1 MSTHEYSA
9 VVPDFQ
15 YFLNLVPCRT
25 ACPVHTN
32 AGGYVRAVAEWDT
45 ARGYRIAR
53 APNPLASICG
63 RICAHPCET
72 KCRRGVI
79 DQPISIR
86 ALKRTLT
93 ERHGVENALSARPS
107 PLQPLH
113 LAVTDAAGA
122 AARIGVIGAGPA
134 GLSCAH
140 DLALLG
146 YRVTLFEAAPVVG
159 GMLYQGVPEY
169 RLSRDLIRAEVDQI
183 LSLGVELKLEQ
194 RLGRDFTIGDL
205 RHNGY
210 AAVFLAL
217 GASRGRDL
225 NIPGKDLDGVINGVD
240 FLLNANLGYRVTLG
254 ERVIVIG
261 GGNVAIDVARTA
273 LRYAAAEGQPDLP
286 GGAEQLLQT
295 WGYDNAFID
304 AARTALRLGARHVQ
318 LVSLES
324 RAQMPAH
331 PDEVREA
338 EEEGITLLPG
348 LGPKAILG
356 REGRAVGLE
365 TLDVASLF
373 DANGRFNPTFAPGT
387 ERRLDAD
394 TIILAV
400 GQQPDTS
407 CLAADSEVEITPRG
421 LVRVDP
427 RTLATTMA
435 GVYCGGDL
443 AFGPRI
449 VIEAEADGKRA
460 ALAIHASL
468 GGGTIPR
475 AHARFRPIALNRA
488 GDRYDR
494 IPRQVVPTLPVT
506 RRTGFREVE
515 EGYSEEQARLEA
527 SRCLW
532 CNVETIFDSE
542 KCILCSGCVEICP
555 EACLALVPASRLRAS
570 PEMAAV
576 SDALGAGADMGA
588 IVKDEARCIRCGL
601 CAERCPTGAIT
612 MEALEIDE
620 SPQTALGLYHESMS
634 GASV

>member
-1 MSTHEYSA
+1 MPMRSYSA
-9 VVPDFQ
+9 AVPDFR
-15 YFLNLVPCRT
+15 YFLNLIPCRRS
-25 ACPVHTN
+25 CPVRTN

-53 APNPLASICG
+53 APNPLASICA
-63 RICAHPCET
+63 RICAHPCESN
-72 KCRRGVI
+72 CRRGVI

-93 ERHGVENALSARPS
+93 ERHGVENAVSGQPA
-107 PLQPLH
+107 PLEPLH
-113 LAVTDAAGA
+113 LAAAGPDGP
-122 AARIGVIGAGPA
+122 ARVGVVGAGPA

-146 YRVTLFEAAPVVG
+146 YRVTLFDSASVVG

-183 LSLGVELKLEQ
+183 LTLGVELKLEWK
-194 RLGRDFTIGDL
+194 LGHDFTVGDL
-205 RHNGY
+205 RRNGY

-217 GASRGRDL
+217 GASRGREL
-225 NIPGKDLDGVINGVD
+225 NISGRELDGVINGVD
-240 FLLNANLGYRVTLG
+240 FLLNANLGYRVALG

-273 LRYAAAEGQPDLP
+273 LRYAAAEGKPELP
-286 GGAEQLLQT
+286 GAAEQLLQT

-304 AARTALRLGARHVQ
+304 AARTALRLGARHVR

-324 RAQMPAH
+324 RPQMPAH
-331 PDEVREA
+331 PDEIREA

-356 REGRAVGLE
+356 KDGRAVGLE
-365 TLDVASLF
+365 VLDVASLF
-373 DANGRFNPTFAPGT
+373 DSAGRFSPAFVPGS
-387 ERRLDAD
+387 ERRLEAD

-400 GQQPDTS
+400 GQQPDTT
-407 CLAADSEVEITPRG
+407 CLSADAEIEITPQG
-421 LVRVDP
+421 LVKVDP
-427 RTLATTMA
+427 ATLATTMA

-449 VIEAEADGKRA
+449 VISAEADGKRA
-460 ALAIHASL
+460 ALAIHESL
-468 GGGTIPR
+468 GGGTVPR
-475 AHARFRPIALNRA
+475 VRARFRRIELDRA

-494 IPRQVVPTLPVT
+494 IPRQAVPVLPVS
-506 RRTGFREVE
+506 RRTGFREVD

-542 KCILCSGCVEICP
+542 RCILCGGCVEICP
-555 EACLALVPASRLRAS
+555 EACLTLVPASQLRPS
-570 PEMAAV
+570 PELDAV
-576 SDALGAGADMGA
+576 REALGADDEMGA
-588 IVKDEARCIRCGL
+588 IVKDETRCIRCAL

-620 SPQTALGLYHESMS
+620 SPQTALGLYHEAMNEVS
-634 GASV
+634 

>member
-1 MSTHEYSA
+1 MIPREYSA

-15 YFLNLVPCRT
+15 YFLNLIPCRS
-25 ACPVHTN
+25 ACPVRTN
-32 AGGYVRAVAEWDT
+32 AGGYVRAVAEGDT

-63 RICAHPCET
+63 RICAHPCES

-79 DQPISIR
+79 DSPISIR

-93 ERHGVENALSARPS
+93 ERHGVENALSAQPAPLK
-107 PLQPLH
+107 PLQ
-113 LAVTDAAGA
+113 LAVTGTGGA
-122 AARIGVIGAGPA
+122 AHVVGVIGAGPA

-146 YRVTLFEAAPVVG
+146 YRVTLFDAAPVVG

-183 LSLGVELKLEQ
+183 LSLGVELKLEW
-194 RLGRDFTIGDL
+194 RLGRDFTVGDL
-205 RHNGY
+205 RRNGY

-217 GASRGRDL
+217 GASRGREL
-225 NIPGKDLDGVINGVD
+225 KIPGADLDGVINGVD
-240 FLLNANLGYRVTLG
+240 FLLNANLGYHVALG
-254 ERVIVIG
+254 ERVIVVG

-273 LRYAAAEGQPDLP
+273 LRYADGEERAAMS

-318 LVSLES
+318 LVSLE
-324 RAQMPAH
+324 RREEMPAH

-338 EEEGITLLPG
+338 EEEGITLYPG
-348 LGPKAILG
+348 RGPKTIIGKHNRAI
-356 REGRAVGLE
+356 GLE
-365 TLDVASLF
+365 TLDVASVF
-373 DANGRFNPTFAPGT
+373 DANGRFNPTFLPNS
-387 ERRLDAD
+387 ERRLNAD

-400 GQQPDTS
+400 GQQSDTA
-407 CLAADSEVEITPRG
+407 CLAADADIEITPRG
-421 LVRVDP
+421 LVKVDP
-427 RTLATTMA
+427 RTLATTMP

-460 ALAIHASL
+460 ALAIHESL
-468 GGGTIPR
+468 GGGNVPR
-475 AHARFRPIALNRA
+475 ARARFRPIALNRS

-494 IPRQVVPTLPVT
+494 IPRQIVPTLPVT

-515 EGYSEEQARLEA
+515 EGYTEEQARLEGA
-527 SRCLW
+527 RCLW

-542 KCILCSGCVEICP
+542 RCILCSGCVEICP
-555 EACLALVPASRLRAS
+555 EACLVLVPASRLSGGAGL
-570 PEMAAV
+570 AAV
-576 SDALGAGADMGA
+576 GDAMGGGAEMGA

-601 CAERCPTGAIT
+601 CTERCPTGAIT

-634 GASV
+634 EVWV

>member
-1 MSTHEYSA
+1 MPSREYAA
-9 VVPDFQ
+9 VVPDFR
-15 YFLNLVPCRT
+15 YFFDLVPCRAT
-25 ACPVHTN
+25 CPVRTN
-32 AGGYVRAVAEWDT
+32 AGGYVRAIAEGDT
-45 ARGYRIAR
+45 ERGYRIAR

-93 ERHGVENALSARPS
+93 ERHGVENALSAQPIPLRPL
-107 PLQPLH
+107 P
-113 LAVTDAAGA
+113 LAVVGA
-122 AARIGVIGAGPA
+122 EGAPRVGIVGAGPA

-183 LSLGVELKLEQ
+183 LALGVELKLEW
-194 RLGRDFTIGDL
+194 RLGRDFTVGDL
-205 RHNGY
+205 RRNGY

-225 NIPGKDLDGVINGVD
+225 NIPGKDLDGVVNGVD
-240 FLLNANLGYRVTLG
+240 FLLNANLGYRVALG

-273 LRYAAAEGQPDLP
+273 LRYAAAEERPDLP
-286 GGAEQLLQT
+286 RDAEHLLHT

-331 PDEVREA
+331 PDEVRES
-338 EEEGITLLPG
+338 EEEGITLTSG
-348 LGPKAILG
+348 LGPKAIIG
-356 REGRAVGLE
+356 KNGPVTGLL

-373 DANGRFNPTFAPGT
+373 DAHGRFSPTFVPKT
-387 ERRLDAD
+387 EREFDAD

-400 GQQPDTS
+400 GQQPDTT
-407 CLAADSEVEITPRG
+407 CLSADPEITITPRG
-421 LVRVDP
+421 LVAVDT

-460 ALAIHASL
+460 ALAIHESL
-468 GGGTIPR
+468 GGETVPR
-475 AHARFRPIALNRA
+475 AQARFRPIALNRA

-494 IPRQVVPTLPVT
+494 IPRQDVPTLPVT

-515 EGYSEEQARLEA
+515 EGYSEERARLEA

-542 KCILCSGCVEICP
+542 RCILCSGCVEICP
-555 EACLALVPASRLRAS
+555 EACLALVPTSRLQTS
-570 PEMAAV
+570 GVIDAV
-576 SDALGAGADMGA
+576 SESLGVGTDAGA
-588 IVKDEARCIRCGL
+588 IVKNEARCIRCGL
-601 CAERCPTGAIT
+601 CVERCPTGAIT
-612 MEALEIDE
+612 MEALEVDE